1 MNKFA
6 LTASPTLNLDWVN
19 VINNQVMTTSHKVAD
34 AFGKNHRDVLRKI
47 ANLDCSPEFT
57 SAHFCAHVQ
66 DIVIGNGAKRE
77 SKYYEMT
84 KDGFMFLVMGFTGK
98 EAARIKESYINVFNQ
113 MADLLVQQQKINN
126 QPNLVDLAER
136 MTIPEISRITQLDRM
151 TITQFLA
158 QNYQLKAQHSLTED
172 VMQTLQQ
179 FWLAVKIISGIVQ
192 VNHSNIE
199 NEIALNLKHLYR
211 VASQLKHKLP
221 PKQFMFKILRLSVNP
236 LFIKIQTIHRSSIFH
251 KPTKVWRFKQQV
263 GLRGISYLNS
273 PSSKK

>member
-1 MNKFA
+1 MNTFA

-34 AFGKNHRDVLRKI
+34 AFGKRHDNVLRKI
-47 ANLDCSPEFT
+47 QSLDCSPEFAST
-57 SAHFCAHVQ
+57 HFRGYEEIIQAGAVQ
-66 DIVIGNGAKRE
+66 RA

-113 MADLLVQQQKINN
+113 MAQLLQQQQNTY
-126 QPNLVDLAER
+126 QPDILNMAER
-136 MTIPEISRITQLDRM
+136 MTIPEMARVTQLDRM

-192 VNHSNIE
+192 VNHSSIE

-251 KPTKVWRFKQQV
+251 KPTKVWRFRQQISSPTV
-263 GLRGISYLNS
+263 SYLNS

>member
-1 MNKFA
+1 MNTFA

-34 AFGKNHRDVLRKI
+34 AFGKRHSDVLRKI
-47 ANLDCSPEFT
+47 TTVDCSPEFRERNFAFT
-57 SAHFCAHVQ
+57 LENKQ
-66 DIVIGNGAKRE
+66 IGNTKRNTGF
-77 SKYYEMT
+77 YQMT
-84 KDGFMFLVMGFTGK
+84 KDGFIFLVMGFTGK
-98 EAARIKESYINVFNQ
+98 EAARIKENYITVFNQ
-113 MADLLVQQQKINN
+113 MADLLVQQQQISL
-126 QPNLVDLAER
+126 QPNLVDMAER
-136 MTIPEISRITQLDRM
+136 MTIPEMARLTQMDRM

-192 VNHSNIE
+192 VNHSTIE

-236 LFIKIQTIHRSSIFH
+236 LFIKIQTIHRSSIFN

-263 GLRGISYLNS
+263 VLRGVSYLNS

>member
-1 MNKFA
+1 MTSFA

-19 VINNQVMTTSHKVAD
+19 VINNQVMTTSHKVAQ
-34 AFGKNHRDVLRKI
+34 AFNKNHRDVLRKI
-47 ANLDCSPEFT
+47 SNLDCSPEFT
-57 SAHFCAHVQ
+57 SANFCAHVQ
-66 DIVIGNGAKRE
+66 DITIGNGAKRE

-113 MADLLVQQQKINN
+113 MAQLLQQQQNTY
-126 QPNLVDLAER
+126 QPDILNMAER
-136 MTIPEISRITQLDRM
+136 MTIPEMARVTQLDRM

-192 VNHSNIE
+192 VNHSSIE

>member
-1 MNKFA
+1 MNTFA

-19 VINNQVMTTSHKVAD
+19 VINNQVMTTSHKVAE
-34 AFGKNHRDVLRKI
+34 AFGKRHTHILDKI
-47 ANLDCSPEFT
+47 KKLDCSPEFT
-57 SAHFCAHVQ
+57 SANFSAHEEIIQAGAVQ
-66 DIVIGNGAKRE
+66 RA

-84 KDGFMFLVMGFTGK
+84 KDGFIFLVMGFTGK
-98 EAARIKESYINVFNQ
+98 EAARIKENYINVFNQ
-113 MADLLVQQQKINN
+113 MADLLVQQQHINL

-136 MTIPEISRITQLDRM
+136 MTIPEMARLTQMDRM

-158 QNYQLKAQHSLTED
+158 QNYQLKAQHSLSED

>member
-1 MNKFA
+1 MNTFA

-19 VINNQVMTTSHKVAD
+19 IINNQVITTSHKVAD
-34 AFGKNHRDVLRKI
+34 AFGKLHKNVLQKI
-47 ANLDCSPEFT
+47 EKLDCSAEFMSANF
-57 SAHFCAHVQ
+57 SAHEEIIQAGAVQ
-66 DIVIGNGAKRE
+66 RA

-84 KDGFMFLVMGFTGK
+84 KDGFIFLVMGFTGK

-113 MADLLVQQQKINN
+113 MAQLLQQQQNTY
-126 QPNLVDLAER
+126 QPDILNMAER
-136 MTIPEISRITQLDRM
+136 MTIPEMARVTQLDRM

-192 VNHSNIE
+192 VNHSSIE

-251 KPTKVWRFKQQV
+251 KPTKVWRFRQQISSPTV
-263 GLRGISYLNS
+263 SYLNS

>member
-1 MNKFA
+1 MNSFA

-19 VINNQVMTTSHKVAD
+19 VINNQVMTTSHKVSD
-34 AFGKNHRDVLRKI
+34 AFGKLHKNVLQKI
-47 ANLDCSPEFT
+47 EKLDCSPEFMSANF
-57 SAHFCAHVQ
+57 SAHEEIIQAGAVQ
-66 DIVIGNGAKRE
+66 RA

-113 MADLLVQQQKINN
+113 MADLLVQQQQNTY
-126 QPNLVDLAER
+126 QPDILNMAER
-136 MTIPEISRITQLDRM
+136 MTIPEMARVTQLDRM

-192 VNHSNIE
+192 VNHSSIE

-251 KPTKVWRFKQQV
+251 KPTKVWRFRQQISSPTV
-263 GLRGISYLNS
+263 SYLNS

>member
-1 MNKFA
+1 MNTFA

-19 VINNQVMTTSHKVAD
+19 VINNQVMTTSHKVAE
-34 AFGKNHRDVLRKI
+34 AFGKRHTHILDKI
-47 ANLDCSPEFT
+47 KKLDCSPEFT
-57 SAHFCAHVQ
+57 SANFSAHEEIIQAGAVQ
-66 DIVIGNGAKRE
+66 RA

-84 KDGFMFLVMGFTGK
+84 KDGFIFLVMGFTGK

-113 MADLLVQQQKINN
+113 MADLLVQQQHINL

-136 MTIPEISRITQLDRM
+136 MTIPEMARLTQMDRM

-158 QNYQLKAQHSLTED
+158 QNYQLKAQHSLSED

>member
-1 MNKFA
+1 MNTFA

-19 VINNQVMTTSHKVAD
+19 VINNQVMTTSHKVAEV
-34 AFGKNHRDVLRKI
+34 FGKRHTHILRKI
-47 ANLDCSPEFT
+47 NELDCSPEFT
-57 SAHFCAHVQ
+57 SAHFWAHEEIIQAGAVQ
-66 DIVIGNGAKRE
+66 RA

-84 KDGFMFLVMGFTGK
+84 KDGFIFLVMGFTGK
-98 EAARIKESYINVFNQ
+98 EAARIKENYITVFNQ
-113 MADLLVQQQKINN
+113 MADLLVQQQQISL
-126 QPNLVDLAER
+126 QPNLVDMAER
-136 MTIPEISRITQLDRM
+136 MTIPEMARLTQMDRM

-192 VNHSNIE
+192 VNHSTIE

-236 LFIKIQTIHRSSIFH
+236 LFIKIQTIHRSSIFN

-263 GLRGISYLNS
+263 ALRGVSYLNS

>member
-1 MNKFA
+1 MNTFA

-19 VINNQVMTTSHKVAD
+19 VINNQVMTTSHKVAE
-34 AFGKNHRDVLRKI
+34 AFGKRHTHVLEKI
-47 ANLDCSPEFT
+47 TKLDCSAEFT
-57 SAHFCAHVQ
+57 SANFSAHVQ

-98 EAARIKESYINVFNQ
+98 EAARVKESYINVFNQ
-113 MADLLVQQQKINN
+113 MADLLVQQQQINL

-136 MTIPEISRITQLDRM
+136 MTIPEMARLTQMDRM

-192 VNHSNIE
+192 VNHSSIE

-211 VASQLKHKLP
+211 VASLLKQDLP
-221 PKQFMFKILRLSVNP
+221 PKQYMFKILRLSVNP
-236 LFIKIQTIHRSSIFH
+236 LFLKIQTIHRSSIFN
-251 KPTKVWRFKQQV
+251 KPTKVWRFRKYNGPKGV
-263 GLRGISYLNS
+263 TFL
-273 PSSKK
+273 

>member
-1 MNKFA
+1 
-6 LTASPTLNLDWVN
+6 VN
-19 VINNQVMTTSHKVAD
+19 VINNQVMTTSNKVAK
-34 AFGKNHRDVLRKI
+34 AFGKRHTHVLRKI
-47 ANLDCSPEFT
+47 NELDCSPEFA
-57 SAHFCAHVQ
+57 SAHFWAHEEIIQAGAVQ
-66 DIVIGNGAKRE
+66 RA

-113 MADLLVQQQKINN
+113 MAQLLQQQQNTY
-126 QPNLVDLAER
+126 QPDILNMAER
-136 MTIPEISRITQLDRM
+136 MTIPEMARVTQLDRM

-192 VNHSNIE
+192 VNHSSIE

-251 KPTKVWRFKQQV
+251 KPTKVWRFRQQISSPTV
-263 GLRGISYLNS
+263 SYLNS

>member
-1 MNKFA
+1 MTSFA

-19 VINNQVMTTSHKVAD
+19 VINNQVMTTSHKVAQ
-34 AFGKNHRDVLRKI
+34 AFNKNHRDVLRKI
-47 ANLDCSPEFT
+47 SNLDCSPEFT
-57 SAHFCAHVQ
+57 SANFCAHVQ
-66 DIVIGNGAKRE
+66 DITIGNGAKRE

-113 MADLLVQQQKINN
+113 MAELLIQQQQINF
-126 QPNLVDLAER
+126 QPNLLDMAER
-136 MTIPEISRITQLDRM
+136 MTIPEMARITNLNRL
-151 TITQFLA
+151 TIANFLA
-158 QNYQLKAQHSLTED
+158 QNYDLKINHTLSED
-172 VMQTLQQ
+172 ISQTLQQ
-179 FWLAVKIISGIVQ
+179 FWLAVKIISGKVQ
-192 VNHSNIE
+192 VNHSQTE
-199 NEIALNLKHLYR
+199 DEIALNLKHLYR

-251 KPTKVWRFKQQV
+251 KPTKVWRFRQQISSPTV
-263 GLRGISYLNS
+263 SYLNS

>member
-1 MNKFA
+1 MTSFA

-19 VINNQVMTTSHKVAD
+19 VINNQVMTTSYKVSD
-34 AFGKNHRDVLRKI
+34 AFGKLHKNVLQKI
-47 ANLDCSPEFT
+47 EKLDCSPEFLSANF
-57 SAHFCAHVQ
+57 SAHEEIIQAGAVQ
-66 DIVIGNGAKRE
+66 RA

-84 KDGFMFLVMGFTGK
+84 KDGFIFLVMGFTGK
-98 EAARIKESYINVFNQ
+98 EAARIKENYITVFNQ
-113 MADLLVQQQKINN
+113 MAQLLQQQQNVY
-126 QPNLVDLAER
+126 QPDILNMAER
-136 MTIPEISRITQLDRM
+136 MTIPEMARVTQLDRM

-192 VNHSNIE
+192 VNHSSIE

-251 KPTKVWRFKQQV
+251 KPTKVWRFKKYQ
-263 GLRGISYLNS
+263 GPRGVTFL
-273 PSSKK
+273 

>member
-1 MNKFA
+1 MNTFA

-19 VINNQVMTTSHKVAD
+19 IINNQVITTSHKVAD
-34 AFGKNHRDVLRKI
+34 AFGKLHKNVLQKI
-47 ANLDCSPEFT
+47 EKLDCSAEFMSANF
-57 SAHFCAHVQ
+57 SAHEEIIQAGAVQ
-66 DIVIGNGAKRE
+66 RA

-84 KDGFMFLVMGFTGK
+84 KDGFIFLVMGFTGK
-98 EAARIKESYINVFNQ
+98 EAARIKENYINVFNQ
-113 MADLLVQQQKINN
+113 MADLLVQQQQISL
-126 QPNLVDLAER
+126 QPNLVDMAER
-136 MTIPEISRITQLDRM
+136 MTIPEMARVTQLDRM

-192 VNHSNIE
+192 VNHSTIE

-236 LFIKIQTIHRSSIFH
+236 LFIKIQTIHRSSIFN

-263 GLRGISYLNS
+263 VLRGVSYLNS

>member
-1 MNKFA
+1 MTSFA
-6 LTASPTLNLDWVN
+6 LTASPTQNLDWVN
-19 VINNQVMTTSHKVAD
+19 VINNQVMTTSHKVAEV
-34 AFGKNHRDVLRKI
+34 FGKRHTHVLRKI
-47 ANLDCSPEFT
+47 NELDCSPEFT
-57 SAHFCAHVQ
+57 SAYFWAHEEIIQ
-66 DIVIGNGAKRE
+66 AGAVKRS

-113 MADLLVQQQKINN
+113 MAQLLQQQQNTY
-126 QPNLVDLAER
+126 QPDILNMAER
-136 MTIPEISRITQLDRM
+136 MTIPEMARVTQLDRM

-192 VNHSNIE
+192 VNHSSIE

-251 KPTKVWRFKQQV
+251 KPTKVWRFRQQISSPTV
-263 GLRGISYLNS
+263 SYLNS

>member
-1 MNKFA
+1 MTSFA
-6 LTASPTLNLDWVN
+6 LTASPTQNLDWVN
-19 VINNQVMTTSHKVAD
+19 VINNQVMTTSHKVAEV
-34 AFGKNHRDVLRKI
+34 FGKRHTHVLRKI
-47 ANLDCSPEFT
+47 NELDCSPEFT
-57 SAHFCAHVQ
+57 SAHFWAHEEIIQ
-66 DIVIGNGAKRE
+66 AGAVKRS

-113 MADLLVQQQKINN
+113 MAQLLQQQQNTY
-126 QPNLVDLAER
+126 QPDILNMAER
-136 MTIPEISRITQLDRM
+136 MTIPEMARVTQLDRM

-192 VNHSNIE
+192 VNHSSIE

-251 KPTKVWRFKQQV
+251 KPTKVWRFKQQISSPTV
-263 GLRGISYLNS
+263 SYLNS

>member
-1 MNKFA
+1 MNTFA

-19 VINNQVMTTSHKVAD
+19 VINNQVMTTSHKVAE
-34 AFGKNHRDVLRKI
+34 AFNKNHRDVLRKI
-47 ANLDCSPEFT
+47 SNLDCSAEFA
-57 SAHFCAHVQ
+57 SAHFCAHEEIIQAGAVQ
-66 DIVIGNGAKRE
+66 RA

-98 EAARIKESYINVFNQ
+98 EAARVKESYINVFNQ
-113 MADLLVQQQKINN
+113 MADLLVQQQQINL

-136 MTIPEISRITQLDRM
+136 MTIPEMARLTQMDRM

-158 QNYQLKAQHSLTED
+158 QNYQLKAQHSLSED

>member
-1 MNKFA
+1 MNTFA

-19 VINNQVMTTSHKVAD
+19 VINNQVMTTSHKVAE
-34 AFGKNHRDVLRKI
+34 AFGKRHTHILDKI
-47 ANLDCSPEFT
+47 KKLDCSPEFT
-57 SAHFCAHVQ
+57 SANFSAHEEIIQAGAVQ
-66 DIVIGNGAKRE
+66 RA

-84 KDGFMFLVMGFTGK
+84 KDGFIFLVMGFTGK
-98 EAARIKESYINVFNQ
+98 EAARIKENYITVFNQ
-113 MADLLVQQQKINN
+113 MADLLVQQQQISL
-126 QPNLVDLAER
+126 QPNLVDMAER
-136 MTIPEISRITQLDRM
+136 MTIPEMARLTQMDRM

-192 VNHSNIE
+192 VNHSTIE

-236 LFIKIQTIHRSSIFH
+236 LFIKIQTIHRSSIFN

-263 GLRGISYLNS
+263 VLRGVSYLNS